1 MASLS
6 VLSPR
11 ITQHFSPSGYPKP
24 LGLFKECIMT
34 IFFILLSLSL
44 ISFGIIKRSEFYEHQ
59 IILKQLFSPLFA
71 ALVVLKNGLVGL
83 TLIILFIFST
93 SGPLRAEY
101 SPKQPSINLDDVES
115 GQLLMRSGNELSS
128 AILLS
133 TDIKIAVAGSSSRT
147 IVSQRFINTGQ
158 TWAEGVY
165 VFPIGKDAA
174 VDTLKLRI
182 GERFIE
188 GIIKEKLEA
197 RVIYEEAKAEGK
209 KASLIEQQKPNLFT
223 NKIANIG
230 PGEVVVVQIEFQS
243 KLLPKD
249 GSWELRVPL
258 VSAPRFDLDAIEEK
272 IEFGSAGFSNKPI
285 NLDYNENIDVK
296 VLDEVELFNPVE
308 ISIDLNTG
316 FELNSLKS
324 AFHKVD
330 IQKLSNG
337 HHQVSLPSP
346 ISSDRDFVLRW
357 TAKDKDTQTSLFK
370 ETQAGQDHL
379 LLTLNPP
386 LTNKNKYTPDREII
400 FIQDIS
406 GSMSGEPMRQSKI
419 GLEMA
424 IKRLKSNDKFNIVL
438 FNDSYSSYAEIP
450 VLATAKE
457 RDKAINYVRRLKAKN
472 GTEMY
477 PALKYALK
485 NFKSKKSVLKQLIFL
500 TDGAVT
506 QESKLFSLINRELK
520 AARLFT
526 IGIGSAPNSFFMS
539 RAAEIGRGS
548 HIHIGDM
555 DEISN
560 RMADLFS
567 KIENPAITDLE
578 LILPKGLNA
587 EVYPNP
593 LPDLYVGDPLS
604 IAIKGGKAKGIAV
617 VTGNQKWVAKIPLD
631 QGAEQIGIAK
641 LWAREKISNLERNR
655 ISSNSNANQKAHI
668 DSELLQTA
676 LNYGLVSRLSSMVAV
691 DITPS
696 RPFGVKLGTTKLK
709 AAIPSG
715 WDPKQFDYNYK
726 EIVPQKLQKMSS
738 QNEWFKS
745 ANLIQKSEMY
755 SLPQTALNWKA
766 SVFFASLLLILG
778 LIILSTLGRK
788 RNV

>member
-1 MASLS
+1 MTAS
-6 VLSPR
+6 
-11 ITQHFSPSGYPKP
+11 
-24 LGLFKECIMT
+24 
-34 IFFILLSLSL
+34 FIIIALSL
-44 ISFGIIKRSEFYEHQ
+44 ITFRIIKRSEFNEYRRMLEQ
-59 IILKQLFSPLFA
+59 IASPFVSSLI
-71 ALVVLKNGLVGL
+71 VLKNGLVGL
-83 TLIILFIFST
+83 TLILLFVFSA

-115 GQLLMRSGNELSS
+115 GQLLMRAGDELSS

-133 TDIKIAVAGSSSRT
+133 TDIKVSVAGSSSRT
-147 IVSQRFINTGQ
+147 IISQRFINTSE

-165 VFPIGKDAA
+165 VFPIGQNAA

-182 GERFIE
+182 GDRFIE
-188 GIIKEKLEA
+188 GQIKEKQQA
-197 RVIYEEAKAEGK
+197 KVIYKEAKAEGK
-209 KASLIEQQKPNLFT
+209 KTALIEQQKPNLFT

-230 PGEVVVVQIEFQS
+230 PGEIVVVQIEFQS

-249 GSWELRVPL
+249 GSWELRLPL
-258 VSAPRFDLDAIEEK
+258 VSAPRFDIDAIEEK
-272 IEFGSAGFSNKPI
+272 IEFGNSGFSDQSMNT
-285 NLDYNENIDVK
+285 DYNENIDIK
-296 VLDEVELFNPVE
+296 VLEETELFNPVE

-324 AFHKVD
+324 SFHKVD
-330 IQKLSNG
+330 IDKLSNG
-337 HHQVSLPSP
+337 HHKISLLEP

-357 TAKDKDTQTSLFK
+357 TAVDKDTQTSLFK

-386 LTNKNKYTPDREII
+386 LTNKNKHSPDREII

-406 GSMSGEPMRQSKI
+406 GSMGGQPIRQSKI

-424 IKRLKSNDKFNIVL
+424 IKRLKPQDKFNIVL
-438 FNDSYSSYAEIP
+438 FNDRFSSYSRTP
-450 VLATAKE
+450 VKATAKE
-457 RDKAINYVRRLKAKN
+457 RDKAIRYVRRLQADG

-477 PALKYALK
+477 PALKFSLM
-485 NFKSKKSVLKQLIFL
+485 NFRSDKSVLKQLIFL

-506 QESKLFSLINRELK
+506 EESRLFSLINRELK
-520 AARLFT
+520 TARLFT
-526 IGIGSAPNSFFMS
+526 IGIGSAPNSFFMT

-560 RMADLFS
+560 RMSELFS
-567 KIENPAITDLE
+567 KIENPAVTDLK
-578 LILPKGLNA
+578 LVLPKGFRA

-604 IAIKGGKAKGIAV
+604 IAIRGRNASGIAKI
-617 VTGNQKWVAKIPLD
+617 TGKIGTQKWVARIPLD

-641 LWAREKISNLERNR
+641 LWAREKISNLERSRIALNPSANR
-655 ISSNSNANQKAHI
+655 KAHI

-696 RPFGVKLGTTKLK
+696 RPLDVEIGTTKLK
-709 AAIPSG
+709 AAIPNG
-715 WDPKQFDYNYK
+715 WDAKQFEYKYK
-726 EIVPQKLQKMSS
+726 EIVPPRLQQISS
-738 QNEWFKS
+738 RNEWFD
-745 ANLIQKSEMY
+745 NEDLIQKSEMY

-766 SVFFASLLLILG
+766 SVILAF
-778 LIILSTLGRK
+778 ISTLLGIAVLFVFGRK
-788 RNV
+788 ANV

>member
-1 MASLS
+1 
-6 VLSPR
+6 
-11 ITQHFSPSGYPKP
+11 PSGFTKP
-24 LGLFKECIMT
+24 LGLFKDYIMT
-34 IFFILLSLSL
+34 ISLILLSLSL
-44 ISFGIIKRSEFYEHQ
+44 ISNGIIIRSEFYEHKR
-59 IILKQLFSPLFA
+59 LLDQLFSPLFA
-71 ALVVLKNGLVGL
+71 SIVVLKNGLVGL
-83 TLIILFIFST
+83 TIIVLFVLSL
-93 SGPLRAEY
+93 SAPLRAEY
-101 SPKQPSINLDDVES
+101 SPKQPSINLNDIES

-147 IVSQRFINTGQ
+147 IVSQRFINTGL

-165 VFPIGKDAA
+165 VFPIGENAA

-182 GERFIE
+182 GDRFID
-188 GIIKEKLEA
+188 GKIKEKLEA
-197 RVIYEEAKAEGK
+197 KVIYEEAKAEGK

-230 PGEVVVVQIEFQS
+230 PGEVVVVQIGFQS
-243 KLLPKD
+243 KLVPKD

-285 NLDYNENIDVK
+285 NMDYNENIDVK

-308 ISIDLNTG
+308 IFIDLNTG
-316 FELNSLKS
+316 FDLNSLKS

-337 HHQVSLPSP
+337 HHKVSLPSP

-370 ETQAGQDHL
+370 EAQAGQDHL

-386 LTNKNKYTPDREII
+386 LTNKNKYSPDREII

-406 GSMSGEPMRQSKI
+406 GSMSGEPIRQSKI

-424 IKRLKSNDKFNIVL
+424 IKRLKPNDKFNIVL
-438 FNDSYSSYAEIP
+438 FDDRYSSYAQNP

-457 RDKAINYVRRLKAKN
+457 RNKAIRYVRKLKAEN

-520 AARLFT
+520 SARLFT

-555 DEISN
+555 DEISS

-604 IAIKGGKAKGIAV
+604 IAIRGDKASGIAV
-617 VTGNQKWVAKIPLD
+617 VTGKIGNQKWIAKIPFD
-631 QGAEQIGIAK
+631 QGAEQVGIAK

-696 RPFGVKLGTTKLK
+696 RPIGVKLGTAKLK

-726 EIVPQKLQKMSS
+726 EIVPQKLQNMSS

-745 ANLIQKSEMY
+745 INLIQKSEMY

-766 SVFFASLLLILG
+766 SILFALLLLILG

>member
-1 MASLS
+1 MPIFL
-6 VLSPR
+6 
-11 ITQHFSPSGYPKP
+11 
-24 LGLFKECIMT
+24 LFLC
-34 IFFILLSLSL
+34 LSL

-59 IILKQLFSPLFA
+59 ITSKQFFSPILA
-71 ALVVLKNGLVGL
+71 GLIVLKNGLVGF
-83 TLIILFIFST
+83 TLIILLALSFT
-93 SGPLRAEY
+93 GPLRAEY
-101 SPKQPSINLDDVES
+101 SPKQPSINLEDVES

-128 AILLS
+128 AIPLS

-249 GSWELRVPL
+249 DSWELRVPL
-258 VSAPRFDLDAIEEK
+258 VSAPRFDLPTIEENIK
-272 IEFGSAGFSNKPI
+272 FGNAGFSAAKI
-285 NLDYNENIDVK
+285 NSDYNENIDVK
-296 VLDEVELFNPVE
+296 VPEEAELFNPVE

-337 HHQVSLPSP
+337 HHRINLPGP

-370 ETQAGQDHL
+370 ETKGEYDHL

-386 LTNKNKYTPDREII
+386 LTNKNNHSPKREII

-406 GSMSGEPMRQSKI
+406 GSMSGEPIKQSKI

-424 IKRLKSNDKFNIVL
+424 IKRLKPNDKFNIVL
-438 FNDSYSSYAEIP
+438 FNDLYSSYAQTP
-450 VLATAKE
+450 VLATSKE
-457 RDKAINYVRRLKAKN
+457 RDKAIRYVRRLSAEN
-472 GTEMY
+472 GTDMY
-477 PALKYALK
+477 PALSFSLN
-485 NFKSKKSVLKQLIFL
+485 NFRSNKSVLKQLIFL

-506 QESKLFSLINRELK
+506 EETKLFSLINSKLK
-520 AARLFT
+520 TSRLFT
-526 IGIGSAPNSFFMS
+526 IGIGSAPNSFFMT

-555 DEISN
+555 SEISV
-560 RMADLFS
+560 RMEELFN

-578 LILPKGLNA
+578 LILPKGFKA

-604 IAIKGGKAKGIAV
+604 IAIRGKNASGVAQI
-617 VTGNQKWVAKIPLD
+617 TGNIGNQKWVAKIPLD
-631 QGAEQIGIAK
+631 QGAKQIGIAK

-655 ISSNSNANQKAHI
+655 VSLNPNENQKAHM
-668 DSELLQTA
+668 DRKLLQTA
-676 LNYGLVSRLSSMVAV
+676 LSYGLVSRLSSMVAV

-696 RPFGVKLGTTKLK
+696 RPAGVELGTTKLK
-709 AAIPSG
+709 AAIPDG
-715 WDPKQFDYNYK
+715 WDAKQFDYNYNQ
-726 EIVPQKLQKMSS
+726 IVPQKLQQVSS
-738 QNEWFKS
+738 RNDWFKS
-745 ANLIQKSEMY
+745 ANLDQKTEMQQ
-755 SLPQTALNWKA
+755 LPQTSLNWKV
-766 SVFFASLLLILG
+766 SILFALLSLLLG
-778 LIILSTLGRK
+778 LITLSTVGRK
-788 RNV
+788 NNV

>member
-1 MASLS
+1 M
-6 VLSPR
+6 
-11 ITQHFSPSGYPKP
+11 P
-24 LGLFKECIMT
+24 LGLFKEYIML
-34 IFFILLSLSL
+34 ISFILLSLSL

-59 IILKQLFSPLFA
+59 ITSKQFFSPILA
-71 ALVVLKNGLVGL
+71 GLIVLKNGLVGF
-83 TLIILFIFST
+83 TLIILLALSLT
-93 SGPLRAEY
+93 GPLRAEY

-147 IVSQRFINTGQ
+147 IVSQRFINTGK

-258 VSAPRFDLDAIEEK
+258 VSAPRFDLPTIEENIK
-272 IEFGSAGFSNKPI
+272 FGNAGFSNAKI
-285 NLDYNENIDVK
+285 NSDYNENIDVK
-296 VLDEVELFNPVE
+296 VLEEEELFNPVE

-330 IQKLSNG
+330 IEKLTNG
-337 HHQVSLPSP
+337 HHRINLPGP

-370 ETQAGQDHL
+370 ETKGEYDHL

-386 LTNKNKYTPDREII
+386 LTNKNNHSPKREII

-406 GSMSGEPMRQSKI
+406 GSMSGEPIKQSKI

-424 IKRLKSNDKFNIVL
+424 IKRLKPNDKFNIVL
-438 FNDSYSSYAEIP
+438 FNDRYSSYARTP

-457 RDKAINYVRRLKAKN
+457 RDKAIRYVRRLSAEN
-472 GTEMY
+472 GTDMY
-477 PALKYALK
+477 PALSFSLN
-485 NFKSKKSVLKQLIFL
+485 NFRSNKSVLKQLIFL

-506 QESKLFSLINRELK
+506 EETKLFSLINSKLK
-520 AARLFT
+520 TSRLFT
-526 IGIGSAPNSFFMS
+526 IGIGSAPNSFFMT

-555 DEISN
+555 SEISV
-560 RMADLFS
+560 RMEELFN

-578 LILPKGLNA
+578 LILPKGFKA

-604 IAIKGGKAKGIAV
+604 IAIRGKNASGMAQI
-617 VTGNQKWVAKIPLD
+617 TGNIGNQKWVAKIPLD
-631 QGAEQIGIAK
+631 QGAKQIGIAK

-655 ISSNSNANQKAHI
+655 VSLNPNENQKAHM
-668 DSELLQTA
+668 DRKLLQTA

-696 RPFGVKLGTTKLK
+696 RPVGVELGSTKLK
-709 AAIPSG
+709 AAIPDG
-715 WDPKQFDYNYK
+715 WDPKQFDYNYNQ
-726 EIVPQKLQKMSS
+726 IVPQKLQQVSS
-738 QNEWFKS
+738 RNDWFKS
-745 ANLIQKSEMY
+745 ANLDQKTEMQQ
-755 SLPQTALNWKA
+755 LPQTSLNWKV
-766 SVFFASLLLILG
+766 SILFALLSLLLG
-778 LIILSTLGRK
+778 LITLSTVGRK
-788 RNV
+788 NNV

>member
-1 MASLS
+1 MTQSLLKT
-6 VLSPR
+6 VWLSQM
-11 ITQHFSPSGYPKP
+11 INKWHLCDK
-24 LGLFKECIMT
+24 L
-34 IFFILLSLSL
+34 
-44 ISFGIIKRSEFYEHQ
+44 
-59 IILKQLFSPLFA
+59 A
-71 ALVVLKNGLVGL
+71 GL
-83 TLIILFIFST
+83 TLVIIFILSI
-93 SGPLRAEY
+93 SVPLRAEY

-115 GQLLMRSGNELSS
+115 GQLLMRSGNKLSS

-147 IVSQRFINTGQ
+147 IVSQRFINTSE

-165 VFPIGKDAA
+165 VFPIGENAA

-182 GERFIE
+182 GEKFIE
-188 GIIKEKLEA
+188 GIIKEKFEA
-197 RVIYEEAKAEGK
+197 KVIYDEAKAEGK

-223 NKIANIG
+223 NNIANIG

-258 VSAPRFDLDAIEEK
+258 VSAPRFDIDVIEEK
-272 IEFGSAGFSNKPI
+272 IEFGSSGFSNKSI
-285 NLDYNENIDVK
+285 NTDYNENIDVK
-296 VLDEVELFNPVE
+296 ILGEKELFNPVE
-308 ISIDLNTG
+308 IFIDLNTG
-316 FELNSLKS
+316 FDLNSVKS
-324 AFHKVD
+324 AFHKVNID
-330 IQKLSNG
+330 KLSNG
-337 HHQVSLPSP
+337 HHKISLPGP

-370 ETQAGQDHL
+370 ETQGNQEHL

-386 LTNKNKYTPDREII
+386 LTNKNKYSPNREII

-406 GSMSGEPMRQSKI
+406 GSMGGEPLRQSKI

-424 IKRLKSNDKFNIVL
+424 IKRLKPSDKFNIVL
-438 FNDSYSSYAEIP
+438 FNDRYLSYAENP

-457 RDKAINYVRRLKAKN
+457 RDKAIRYVRRLN
-472 GTEMY
+472 SYGGTEMY

-485 NFKSKKSVLKQLIFL
+485 NFKSEKSVLKQLIFL

-520 AARLFT
+520 TARLFT

-539 RAAEIGRGS
+539 RAAELGRGS
-548 HIHIGDM
+548 HIYIGDM

-560 RMADLFS
+560 RMTDLFG
-567 KIENPAITDLE
+567 KIENPVITDLE
-578 LILPKGLNA
+578 LILPKGFEA

-593 LPDLYVGDPLS
+593 LPDLYAGDPLS
-604 IAIKGGKAKGIAV
+604 IAIRGKNASGIAKV
-617 VTGNQKWVAKIPLD
+617 IGKIGNQKWMTRVALD
-631 QGAEQIGIAK
+631 QGSDQIGIAK

-655 ISSNSNANQKAHI
+655 ISLSPNASQKAHI

-676 LNYGLVSRLSSMVAV
+676 LNYGLVSRLTSLVAV

-696 RPFGVKLGTTKLK
+696 RPQGINFDTSKLK
-709 AAIPSG
+709 VAIPNG
-715 WDPKQFDYNYK
+715 WDASQFEYNYK
-726 EIVPQKLQKMSS
+726 EIIPQRLQKMSS
-738 QNEWFKS
+738 NNDLLIT

-755 SLPQTALNWKA
+755 SLPQTALNWK
-766 SVFFASLLLILG
+766 SSILFAL
-778 LIILSTLGRK
+778 LSTLLGAIVLITMGRK
-788 RNV
+788 NNV

>member
-1 MASLS
+1 
-6 VLSPR
+6 
-11 ITQHFSPSGYPKP
+11 
-24 LGLFKECIMT
+24 MT
-34 IFFILLSLSL
+34 SSFIIIALSL
-44 ISFGIIKRSEFYEHQ
+44 ITFRIIKRSEFNEYRRMLVQ
-59 IILKQLFSPLFA
+59 IASPFVSSLIA
-71 ALVVLKNGLVGL
+71 LKNGLVGL
-83 TLIILFIFST
+83 TLILLFVFSA

-115 GQLLMRSGNELSS
+115 GQLLMRAGDELSS

-133 TDIKIAVAGSSSRT
+133 TDIKVSVAGSSSRT
-147 IVSQRFINTGQ
+147 IVSQRFINTGE

-165 VFPIGKDAA
+165 VFPIGQNAA

-182 GERFIE
+182 GDRFIE
-188 GIIKEKLEA
+188 GQIKEKQQA
-197 RVIYEEAKAEGK
+197 KVIYKEAKAEGK
-209 KASLIEQQKPNLFT
+209 KTALIEQQKPNLFT

-230 PGEVVVVQIEFQS
+230 PGEIVVVQIEFQS

-249 GSWELRVPL
+249 GSWELRLPL
-258 VSAPRFDLDAIEEK
+258 VSAPRFDIDAIEEK
-272 IEFGSAGFSNKPI
+272 IEFGNSGFSDQSMNTA
-285 NLDYNENIDVK
+285 YNENIDIK
-296 VLDEVELFNPVE
+296 VLEETELFNPVE

-324 AFHKVD
+324 SFHKVD
-330 IQKLSNG
+330 IDKLSNG
-337 HHQVSLPSP
+337 HHRISLLEP

-357 TAKDKDTQTSLFK
+357 TAVDKDTQTSLFK

-386 LTNKNKYTPDREII
+386 LTNKNKHSPDREII

-406 GSMSGEPMRQSKI
+406 GSMSGEPFRQSKL
-419 GLEMA
+419 GLELA
-424 IKRLKSNDKFNIVL
+424 IKRLKPHDKFNIVL
-438 FNDSYSSYAEIP
+438 FNDRYSSYAKTP

-457 RDKAINYVRRLKAKN
+457 RDKAIRYVRRLQADG

-477 PALKYALK
+477 PALKFSLM
-485 NFKSKKSVLKQLIFL
+485 NFRSDKSVLKQLIFL

-506 QESKLFSLINRELK
+506 QESRLFSLINRELK
-520 AARLFT
+520 TARLFT
-526 IGIGSAPNSFFMS
+526 IGIGSAPNSFFMT

-560 RMADLFS
+560 RMSELFS
-567 KIENPAITDLE
+567 KIENPAVTDLE
-578 LILPKGLNA
+578 LILPKGFRA

-604 IAIKGGKAKGIAV
+604 IAIRGRNASGIAKI
-617 VTGNQKWVAKIPLD
+617 TGKIGNQKWVARIPLD

-641 LWAREKISNLERNR
+641 LWAREKISNLERSR
-655 ISSNSNANQKAHI
+655 IALNPSANQKAHI

-696 RPFGVKLGTTKLK
+696 RPLGVEIGTAKLK

-715 WDPKQFDYNYK
+715 WDAKQFEYNYK
-726 EIVPQKLQKMSS
+726 EIVPPRLQKISS
-738 QNEWFKS
+738 RNEWFDNKD
-745 ANLIQKSEMY
+745 LIQKSEMY
-755 SLPQTALNWKA
+755 SLPQTSLNWKTSMFLA
-766 SVFFASLLLILG
+766 FLLTLMGVAVLLIF
-778 LIILSTLGRK
+778 GRK
-788 RNV
+788 SNV

>member
-1 MASLS
+1 M
-6 VLSPR
+6 
-11 ITQHFSPSGYPKP
+11 
-24 LGLFKECIMT
+24 
-34 IFFILLSLSL
+34 
-44 ISFGIIKRSEFYEHQ
+44 
-59 IILKQLFSPLFA
+59 
-71 ALVVLKNGLVGL
+71 
-83 TLIILFIFST
+83 
-93 SGPLRAEY
+93 
-101 SPKQPSINLDDVES
+101 
-115 GQLLMRSGNELSS
+115 
-128 AILLS
+128 
-133 TDIKIAVAGSSSRT
+133 
-147 IVSQRFINTGQ
+147 
-158 TWAEGVY
+158 
-165 VFPIGKDAA
+165 
-174 VDTLKLRI
+174 
-182 GERFIE
+182 
-188 GIIKEKLEA
+188 
-197 RVIYEEAKAEGK
+197 
-209 KASLIEQQKPNLFT
+209 IEQQKPNLFT

-258 VSAPRFDLDAIEEK
+258 VSAPRFDMPAIEENIK
-272 IEFGSAGFSNKPI
+272 FGNAGFSNTNI
-285 NLDYNENIDVK
+285 NADYNENIDIK
-296 VLDEVELFNPVE
+296 VIKEEELFNPVE

-330 IQKLSNG
+330 IEKITNG
-337 HHQVSLPSP
+337 HHKINLPGP

-370 ETQAGQDHL
+370 ETRAGEDHL

-386 LTNKNKYTPDREII
+386 LTNKNKFSPKREIV

-406 GSMSGEPMRQSKI
+406 GSMSGEPMKQSKV

-424 IKRLKSNDKFNIVL
+424 IRRLKPNDKFNIVL
-438 FNDSYSSYAEIP
+438 FNDRYSSYNETP
-450 VLATAKE
+450 VLASAKE
-457 RDKAINYVRRLKAKN
+457 KDKAIRYVRRLSAEN

-477 PALKYALK
+477 PALRYALK
-485 NFKSKKSVLKQLIFL
+485 NFRSNKSVLKQLIFL

-506 QESKLFSLINRELK
+506 EESKLFSLINNELK
-520 AARLFT
+520 TARLFT

-560 RMADLFS
+560 RMANLFS

-604 IAIKGGKAKGIAV
+604 IAIRGNKASGIAV
-617 VTGNQKWVAKIPLD
+617 VTGKIGNQKWIAKIPLD
-631 QGAEQIGIAK
+631 QGAEQVGIAK

-696 RPFGVKLGTTKLK
+696 RPVGVKLGTKKLK
-709 AAIPSG
+709 ATIPSG

-755 SLPQTALNWKA
+755 SLPQTALNWKV
-766 SVFFASLLLILG
+766 SILFALLSLLLG
-778 LIILSTLGRK
+778 LVIVSTSGRK
-788 RNV
+788 SNV

>member
-1 MASLS
+1 MLIS
-6 VLSPR
+6 
-11 ITQHFSPSGYPKP
+11 
-24 LGLFKECIMT
+24 
-34 IFFILLSLSL
+34 FILLSLSL

-59 IILKQLFSPLFA
+59 ITSKQFFSPILA
-71 ALVVLKNGLVGL
+71 GLIVLKKGLMGF
-83 TLIILFIFST
+83 TLIILLALSFT
-93 SGPLRAEY
+93 GPLRAEY

-147 IVSQRFINTGQ
+147 IVSQRFINTGK

-258 VSAPRFDLDAIEEK
+258 VSAPRFDLPTIEENIK
-272 IEFGSAGFSNKPI
+272 FGNAGFSNAEI
-285 NLDYNENIDVK
+285 NSGYNENIDVK
-296 VLDEVELFNPVE
+296 VLEEAELFNPVE

-330 IQKLSNG
+330 TEKLSNG
-337 HHQVSLPSP
+337 HHRINLPGP
-346 ISSDRDFVLRW
+346 ISSDRDFVLKW

-370 ETQAGQDHL
+370 EAKGEYDHL

-386 LTNKNKYTPDREII
+386 LTSKNNHSPKREII

-406 GSMSGEPMRQSKI
+406 GSMSGEPIKQSKI

-424 IKRLKSNDKFNIVL
+424 IKRLKPNDKFNIVL
-438 FNDSYSSYAEIP
+438 FNDRYSSYARTP

-457 RDKAINYVRRLKAKN
+457 RDKAIRYVRRLSAEN
-472 GTEMY
+472 GTDMY
-477 PALKYALK
+477 PALSFSLN
-485 NFKSKKSVLKQLIFL
+485 NFRSNKSVLKQLIFL

-506 QESKLFSLINRELK
+506 QETELFSLINSKLK
-520 AARLFT
+520 TSRLFT
-526 IGIGSAPNSFFMS
+526 IGIGSAPNSFFMT

-555 DEISN
+555 SEISV
-560 RMADLFS
+560 RMEELFN

-578 LILPKGLNA
+578 LILPKGFKA

-604 IAIKGGKAKGIAV
+604 IAIRGKNASGMAQI
-617 VTGNQKWVAKIPLD
+617 TGNIGNQKWVAKIPLD
-631 QGAEQIGIAK
+631 QGAKQIGIAK

-655 ISSNSNANQKAHI
+655 VSLNPNENQKSHM
-668 DSELLQTA
+668 DRKLLQTA

-696 RPFGVKLGTTKLK
+696 RPVGFELGSTKLK
-709 AAIPSG
+709 AAIPDG
-715 WDPKQFDYNYK
+715 WDAKQFDYNYNQ
-726 EIVPQKLQKMSS
+726 IVPQKLQQISS
-738 QNEWFKS
+738 RNDWFKS
-745 ANLIQKSEMY
+745 ANLDQKTEMQQ
-755 SLPQTALNWKA
+755 LPQTSLNWKV
-766 SVFFASLLLILG
+766 SILFALLSLLLG
-778 LIILSTLGRK
+778 LIILSTVGRK
-788 RNV
+788 NNV

>member
-1 MASLS
+1 MLIS
-6 VLSPR
+6 
-11 ITQHFSPSGYPKP
+11 
-24 LGLFKECIMT
+24 
-34 IFFILLSLSL
+34 FILLSLSL

-59 IILKQLFSPLFA
+59 ITSKQFFSPILA
-71 ALVVLKNGLVGL
+71 GLIVLKNGLVGF
-83 TLIILFIFST
+83 TLIILLALSFT
-93 SGPLRAEY
+93 GPLRAEY

-258 VSAPRFDLDAIEEK
+258 VSAPRFDLPTIEENIK
-272 IEFGSAGFSNKPI
+272 FGNAGFSNAKI
-285 NLDYNENIDVK
+285 NSDYNENIDVK
-296 VLDEVELFNPVE
+296 VLEEEELFNPVE

-330 IQKLSNG
+330 IEKLTNG
-337 HHQVSLPSP
+337 HHRINLPGP

-370 ETQAGQDHL
+370 ETKGEYDHL

-386 LTNKNKYTPDREII
+386 LTNKNNHSPKREII

-406 GSMSGEPMRQSKI
+406 GSMSGEPMKQSKI

-424 IKRLKSNDKFNIVL
+424 IKRLKPNDKFNIVL
-438 FNDSYSSYAEIP
+438 FNDRYSSYARTP

-457 RDKAINYVRRLKAKN
+457 RDKAIRYVRRLSAEN
-472 GTEMY
+472 GTDMY
-477 PALKYALK
+477 PALSFSLN
-485 NFKSKKSVLKQLIFL
+485 NFRSNKSVLKQLIFL

-506 QESKLFSLINRELK
+506 EETKLFSLINSKLK
-520 AARLFT
+520 TSRLFT
-526 IGIGSAPNSFFMS
+526 IGIGSAPNSFFMT

-555 DEISN
+555 SEISV
-560 RMADLFS
+560 RMEELFN

-578 LILPKGLNA
+578 LILPKGFKA

-604 IAIKGGKAKGIAV
+604 IAIRGKNASGMAQI
-617 VTGNQKWVAKIPLD
+617 TGNIGNQKWVAKIPLD
-631 QGAEQIGIAK
+631 QGAKQIGIAK

-655 ISSNSNANQKAHI
+655 VSLNPNENQKAHM
-668 DSELLQTA
+668 DRKLLQTA

-696 RPFGVKLGTTKLK
+696 RPVGVELGSTKLK
-709 AAIPSG
+709 AAIPDG
-715 WDPKQFDYNYK
+715 WDPKQFDYNYNQ
-726 EIVPQKLQKMSS
+726 IVPQKLQQVSS
-738 QNEWFKS
+738 RNDWFKS
-745 ANLIQKSEMY
+745 ANLDQKTEMQQ
-755 SLPQTALNWKA
+755 LPQTSLNWKV
-766 SVFFASLLLILG
+766 SILFALLSLLLG
-778 LIILSTLGRK
+778 LITLSTVGRK
-788 RNV
+788 NNV

>member
-1 MASLS
+1 M
-6 VLSPR
+6 P
-11 ITQHFSPSGYPKP
+11 
-24 LGLFKECIMT
+24 
-34 IFFILLSLSL
+34 IFFILIALSLVT
-44 ISFGIIKRSEFYEHQ
+44 FRIIKRFEFNEYRQ
-59 IILKQLFSPLFA
+59 FLDLIASLFISSII
-71 ALVVLKNGLVGL
+71 VLKNGLVGL
-83 TLIILFIFST
+83 ALILLFVFSA

-101 SPKQPSINLDDVES
+101 SPQQPSINLDDVES
-115 GQLLMRSGNELSS
+115 GQLLMRAGNELSS

-147 IVSQRFINTGQ
+147 IVSQRFINTGE

-165 VFPIGKDAA
+165 VFPIGQNAA

-182 GERFIE
+182 GDRFIE
-188 GIIKEKLEA
+188 GQIKEKYEA
-197 RVIYEEAKAEGK
+197 KVIYEEAKAEGK
-209 KASLIEQQKPNLFT
+209 KTSLIEQQKPNLFT

-258 VSAPRFDLDAIEEK
+258 VSAPRFDIDAIEEK
-272 IEFGSAGFSNKPI
+272 IEFGNSGFSDQSMNT
-285 NLDYNENIDVK
+285 DYNENIDVK
-296 VLDEVELFNPVE
+296 VLQEKELFNPVE

-324 AFHKVD
+324 SFHKVGID
-330 IQKLSNG
+330 KLTNG
-337 HHQVSLPSP
+337 HHRINLLGP

-357 TAKDKDTQTSLFK
+357 TAVDKDTQTSLFK

-386 LTNKNKYTPDREII
+386 LTNKNKHSPDREII

-406 GSMSGEPMRQSKI
+406 GSMGGQPIRQSKI

-424 IKRLKSNDKFNIVL
+424 IKRLKPQDKFNIVL
-438 FNDSYSSYAEIP
+438 FNDRFSSYSKTP
-450 VLATAKE
+450 VQATAKE
-457 RDKAINYVRRLKAKN
+457 RDKAIRYVRRLQADG

-477 PALKYALK
+477 PALKFSLM
-485 NFKSKKSVLKQLIFL
+485 NFRSNKSVLKQLIFL

-506 QESKLFSLINRELK
+506 QESSLFSLINRELK
-520 AARLFT
+520 TARLFT
-526 IGIGSAPNSFFMS
+526 IGIGSAPNSFFMT

-548 HIHIGDM
+548 HIHIGDI

-560 RMADLFS
+560 RMSELFS
-567 KIENPAITDLE
+567 KIENPAVTDLK
-578 LILPKGLNA
+578 LILPKAFRA

-604 IAIKGGKAKGIAV
+604 IAIRGRNASGIAKI
-617 VTGNQKWVAKIPLD
+617 TGNIGNQKWIARIPLD

-641 LWAREKISNLERNR
+641 LWAREKISNLERSR
-655 ISSNSNANQKAHI
+655 IALNPSANQKAHI

-696 RPFGVKLGTTKLK
+696 RPLGVEIGSAKLK
-709 AAIPSG
+709 AAMPSG
-715 WDPKQFDYNYK
+715 WDAKQFEYKYK
-726 EIVPQKLQKMSS
+726 EIVPPRLQQISS
-738 QNEWFKS
+738 RNEWFD
-745 ANLIQKSEMY
+745 NEDLIQKSEMY
-755 SLPQTALNWKA
+755 SLPQTALNWKY
-766 SVFFASLLLILG
+766 SFFLALIMCILG
-778 LIILSTLGRK
+778 IAMLVIVRRK
-788 RNV
+788 SNV